1 MSKDFLVT
9 LLVLYI
15 MLAIFWYM
23 LWASQLSRR
32 TILLETL
39 PELTI
44 YLTFGI
50 VLGLIFAGRAL
61 YSRSAKKKLKHMLEM
76 FLGGFVLGFLSIV
89 NIFDVYV
96 YLFPDD
102 VISYTSDYKIV
113 FPGPSTGKVVV
124 VKPVYGLKIS
134 ILGNLNSYALTE
146 KYCLK
151 KGGKE
156 WMHYGSLRGSINSVR
171 ILSIINLPISNFAL
185 KLANSTVLP
194 TPLVSVDRLKYQK
207 LA

>member
-1 MSKDFLVT
+1 MHRLYKKAITYLLSKDFLVT
-9 LLVLYI
+9 LFVLSI

-102 VISYTSDYKIV
+102 VINYTSDYEIV
-113 FPGPSTGKVVV
+113 FPGPPKGKTSRCEAGLWIRDVHTGQ
-124 VKPVYGLKIS
+124 LKQLCTS
-134 ILGNLNSYALTE
+134 RETLFKKRRQGMDELWVTARVNKLGTY
-146 KYCLK
+146 
-151 KGGKE
+151 
-156 WMHYGSLRGSINSVR
+156 I
-171 ILSIINLPISNFAL
+171 
-185 KLANSTVLP
+185 
-194 TPLVSVDRLKYQK
+194 VDYRFTYK
-207 LA
+207 